1 MNLYFLGILAALVV
15 FFAVGIGAGRMVK
28 DTNDYYVSGRNAP
41 TLLIV
46 GSLIASFLSTG
57 AFLGDTGEVYS
68 GFFIGIVTVG
78 VIQATGYIYGAGF
91 FGRYIRRSEV
101 TTLPEYFGRRF
112 CSKHLRRLSAV
123 ILLVS
128 VSAYLLSAIQGVAT
142 LMSSITGYDY
152 RLCAVIVWLAFT
164 AFTIYS
170 GSPGV
175 LLTDTIMFLVFLAA
189 ALVAVP
195 FLIRA
200 GGGWFA
206 GIEALANSDT
216 MPGILSW
223 AGNPDYLYPDGVS
236 NTVWAVT
243 YGIVWALVVAISPWQ
258 TSRYLMAKDEHVV
271 LRSSVWSS
279 MGVMVV
285 TIALYFSAAFVRNI
299 NGSLPGSE
307 AMIWA
312 ATHVLPPVIGMLLL
326 IGISAAGISSASTF
340 LSLIGFSVVNDI
352 LPEAESDRKKL
363 ARSRWAMLAVSLIVL
378 RARLPQS
385 TADLPHHVFRRHRH
399 RGRVESRGFRQR
411 VEPPP
416 EPLRRVSRHAARLS
430 RLRGREGDLRPAR
443 HHTAGLGGCVFH
455 RHRAE
460 YPRSGDRLCA
470 PAADAGRTARART
483 ALRCAHRPGRG
494 RRLPKGP
501 AAVAGV
507 PRIWPVC
514 GPVFPVFL
522 CHSLQPRAVIFPGG
536 DRHAGHAESVL
547 RPHRQHGRSAQSAHH
562 RALLRLPGRALL
574 VSHRRPVRHRQRSG
588 AV

>member
-152 RLCAVIVWLAFT
+152 RLCA
-164 AFTIYS
+164 
-170 GSPGV
+170 
-175 LLTDTIMFLVFLAA
+175 DTIMFLVFLAA

-363 ARSRWAMLAVSLIVL
+363 ARSRWAMLAVSLVVL
-378 RARLPQS
+378 ALAYLNPPQIFLIMYFGGTVIAGAWSLVAFGSVWSRRLSRCGAYLGMLLGFLGCVGAKAIYALRGITPPVWADAFFIGIALSVLGAVLGSALRPATQAEQLARARLFDAP
-385 TADLPHHVFRRHRH
+385 TGANEAAACRAD
-399 RGRVESRGFRQR
+399 
-411 VEPPP
+411 
-416 EPLRRVSRHAARLS
+416 
-430 RLRGREGDLRPAR
+430 
-443 HHTAGLGGCVFH
+443 
-455 RHRAE
+455 
-460 YPRSGDRLCA
+460 
-470 PAADAGRTARART
+470 
-483 ALRCAHRPGRG
+483 
-494 RRLPKGP
+494 RRLWR
-501 AAVAGV
+501 VYL
-507 PRIWPVC
+507 
-514 GPVFPVFL
+514 VFGICVGLFFL
-522 CHSLQPRAVIFPGG
+522 FFYAIPYS
-536 DRHAGHAESVL
+536 
-547 RPHRQHGRSAQSAHH
+547 
-562 RALLRLPGRALL
+562 RAL
-574 VSHRRPVRHRQRSG
+574 
-588 AV
+588 

>member
-112 CSKHLRRLSAV
+112 CSKRLRRLSAV

-128 VSAYLLSAIQGVAT
+128 VSAYLLSAIQGVST
-142 LMSSITGYDY
+142 LMGSITGYDY

-200 GGGWFA
+200 GGGWFD
-206 GIEALANSDT
+206 GIEALAHSDT

-223 AGNPDYLYPDGVS
+223 AGSPDYLYPDGVS

-271 LRSSVWSS
+271 LRSSCL
-279 MGVMVV
+279 
-285 TIALYFSAAFVRNI
+285 LY
-299 NGSLPGSE
+299 
-307 AMIWA
+307 
-312 ATHVLPPVIGMLLL
+312 T
-326 IGISAAGISSASTF
+326 
-340 LSLIGFSVVNDI
+340 
-352 LPEAESDRKKL
+352 SD
-363 ARSRWAMLAVSLIVL
+363 
-378 RARLPQS
+378 
-385 TADLPHHVFRRHRH
+385 
-399 RGRVESRGFRQR
+399 
-411 VEPPP
+411 
-416 EPLRRVSRHAARLS
+416 
-430 RLRGREGDLRPAR
+430 
-443 HHTAGLGGCVFH
+443 
-455 RHRAE
+455 
-460 YPRSGDRLCA
+460 
-470 PAADAGRTARART
+470 AAD
-483 ALRCAHRPGRG
+483 
-494 RRLPKGP
+494 
-501 AAVAGV
+501 
-507 PRIWPVC
+507 
-514 GPVFPVFL
+514 
-522 CHSLQPRAVIFPGG
+522 
-536 DRHAGHAESVL
+536 D
-547 RPHRQHGRSAQSAHH
+547 
-562 RALLRLPGRALL
+562 
-574 VSHRRPVRHRQRSG
+574 
-588 AV
+588 